1 MAQNLSQEEVEALV
15 GDEERAAAEAVALRN
30 FRQPRRLSTAQQ
42 QSIRAALTHRL
53 PEIEADL
60 SPWLRGDV
68 TVNLIDTGE
77 ANANDLFE
85 DLEEPLS
92 IITFTVDGTQGWIIW
107 DNDSAL
113 RSVITALGS
122 ELPEEIEPR
131 LLSPMEIGLI
141 TDAMSLL
148 TEHLAEMLGLEVQ
161 VETFSQTTRAFVAQH
176 DADPAGDPQ
185 RLSIHLELS
194 SMAGTSALRVYL
206 PGILPERHEVN
217 LEASVQLPEHLG
229 EVPVELSAVLGSIEV
244 ALDDLTRIE
253 VGDVIPLGLQ
263 VGSPIEILVENDHAG
278 TARWGKHNG
287 YLAVAIEHLDPHLKE
302 SASHE

>member
-1 MAQNLSQEEVEALV
+1 VAQNLSPEEVEALV
-15 GDEERAAAEAVALRN
+15 GDEAQTAVETVALRN
-30 FRQPRRLSTAQQ
+30 FRQPRRLSSAQQ

-77 ANANDLFE
+77 ANANDLFDE
-85 DLEEPLS
+85 LHEPLS
-92 IITFTVDGTQGWIIW
+92 IVTFTVDGIQGWIIW

-148 TEHLAEMLGLEVQ
+148 TEHLAEMLGLEIQ
-161 VETFSQTTRAFVAQH
+161 VDTYSQTTRAFVAQH
-176 DADPAGDPQ
+176 DGDPKRDPQ

-194 SMAGTSALRVYL
+194 SMAGTSPVRIYL
-206 PGILPERHEVN
+206 PGILPERGEEPV
-217 LEASVQLPEHLG
+217 ESTAQLPEHLG
-229 EVPVELSAVLGSIEV
+229 DVPVELSAVLGSIEV
-244 ALDDLTRIE
+244 ALDELTRIE
-253 VGDVIPLGLQ
+253 VGDVIPLHLQ
-263 VGSPIEILVENDHAG
+263 VGTPIEILVENDRAG
-278 TARWGKHNG
+278 TARWGQHNG
-287 YLAVAIEHLDPHLKE
+287 FLAVAIEHMDPHL
-302 SASHE
+302 SDSTSHE